1 MLRHSSGHALTDLA
15 FLYDDAYI
23 TLASAQA
30 LWRGYDPHFPGTPP
44 MYGIT
49 SPFHCLVVAALL
61 AVFPPPWALLISCL
75 AGAGLLS
82 WGLWRLARFEG
93 ADFLVSSAFVVA
105 GLGAGMLSQHM
116 VNGLE
121 TSWAMATVTWLIVS
135 AREGRPVLL
144 SAIAGTAPFVRPELA
159 VPAFVLLAAAIA
171 GNRQQALRLLGY
183 ALVAAT
189 PWVALLVAQTGF
201 VIPASLTAKRD
212 WYAEGCWSTMRRLAV
227 VGAGLQGWLWSMPLV
242 GLGVIGLVRTRLGRL
257 ALGSA
262 TVILGVW
269 AWSVPNVLHSYQ
281 RHRYFAPFVP
291 LLLLGLLQLPR
302 KVRASVIIGA
312 GLIALVST
320 AGVVKLEPV
329 AIAEAAWRRNEIV
342 AGLAR
347 QSARRVLLHD
357 AGFLAY
363 SGAVPVG
370 IDMVGLKT
378 PRAASLHAQYT
389 GPSCGTGRGKALEQ
403 LALETE
409 PTHLVIWEPWDR
421 YFDVSASLQRVGWS
435 VSLVETVSRGE
446 PIFIYS
452 LAPPHKAMPTPAGR

>member
-1 MLRHSSGHALTDLA
+1 MTEIA

-30 LWRGYDPHFPGTPP
+30 LWRGHDPYFAGTPP
-44 MYGIT
+44 IYGIT

-61 AVFPPPWALLISCL
+61 TVFPPLWALLISCL
-75 AGAGLLS
+75 AGAGLYA
-82 WGLWRLARFEG
+82 WGLWRLARLEG
-93 ADFLVSSAFVVA
+93 ADLLVSSAFVVA

-121 TSWAMATVTWLIVS
+121 TSWAMAAVTWMLIATS
-135 AREGRPVLL
+135 EQRPAMLAVL
-144 SAIAGTAPFVRPELA
+144 AGTAPSVRPELA
-159 VPAFVLLAAAIA
+159 VPALVLLIAAAFKNRSQAPRLFGYVLLAFA
-171 GNRQQALRLLGY
+171 
-183 ALVAAT
+183 
-189 PWVALLVAQTGF
+189 PWVVFLVSQTGF
-201 VIPASLTAKRD
+201 AVPASLTAKRD
-212 WYAEGCWSTMRRLAV
+212 WYAEGCWSTMRRLTVA
-227 VGAGLQGWLWSMPLV
+227 GAGLQGWLWSMPLV

-302 KVRASVIIGA
+302 RVRSFVVVGA
-312 GLIALVST
+312 GLSALVST
-320 AGVVKLEPV
+320 AGVVKLEPE
-329 AIAEAAWRRNEIV
+329 AIAEAAWRRSEIV

-389 GPSCGTGRGKALEQ
+389 GPSCGAARGKALEQ
-403 LALETE
+403 LALETG

-421 YFDVSASLQRVGWS
+421 YFDVSARLQRGGWS

-452 LAPPHKAMPTPAGR
+452 LAPPHKAMQTPAGR